1 MTEREQQTTDSAT
14 AHKIIATF
22 EKFSEAYDRY
32 HDEMDHLVASLEY
45 DSELQRKSRFLILG
59 TDPISLFMRDAKDVV
74 KWNVRAHAQK

>member
-1 MTEREQQTTDSAT
+1 MTEREQQTTDT
-14 AHKIIATF
+14 ARKIIATF

-32 HDEMDHLVASLEY
+32 HNEMDSLVSSLEHNG
-45 DSELQRKSRFLILG
+45 ELQRKSRFLILG